1 MACQRAHRGTQQG
14 LSLYTVRQKTPLARP
29 VRCFR
34 VFAGFDDSINS
45 INDVEVSKYTAYT
58 SRRNILALVLGVS
71 SLVYPVAQ
79 ACAATQ
85 DSFLYPE
92 EKKTIEAL
100 LPRDFVDTA
109 YDLIDALKESI
120 EVDLSGAPEREVRRK
135 AEPAKDLV
143 KRYINTWSGASA
155 IADTTAC
162 KEIRLAVQEL
172 GEFYRVQGQRKRM
185 SKEVA
190 DSILN
195 HLSVAESALPEKKE
209 KSIFP
214 F

>member
-1 MACQRAHRGTQQG
+1 MTRRHRAN
-14 LSLYTVRQKTPLARP
+14 SL
-29 VRCFR
+29 R
-34 VFAGFDDSINS
+34 VFAASDDRSRNLGDKECSKPAVDVNRRSIVA
-45 INDVEVSKYTAYT
+45 I
-58 SRRNILALVLGVS
+58 VLGVS
-71 SLVYPVAQ
+71 SLYTVGQ
-79 ACAATQ
+79 ACAANQ
-85 DSFLYPE
+85 DSLLYPE

-100 LPRDFVDTA
+100 LPNDFVDTA

-185 SKEVA
+185 TKEVA